1 MPKSPQFLAKRLRS
15 EGEKMNAF
23 FAALSDADWKQ
34 TVYTEGETWTIRNVL
49 VHFVTAEQGFLKL
62 FPEIVA
68 GGEGVAENFD
78 IDRYNARQQEKAQ
91 KLSVEEL
98 LVQYQDVRE
107 KMATWVESLSA
118 DDLAKE
124 GRHPF
129 LGETTIEEMIKLV
142 VITKSTI
149 GICEKAEPPI
159 FANLR

>member
-15 EGEKMNAF
+15 EGEKMTAF
-23 FAALSDADWKQ
+23 FTELSDADWNQ

-68 GGEGVAENFD
+68 GGEGASEDFD
-78 IDRYNARQQEKAQ
+78 IDRYNARQQERAQ
-91 KLSVEEL
+91 ELSIEKLL
-98 LVQYQDVRE
+98 LQYQDVRE

-118 DDLAKE
+118 ADLAKE

-129 LGETTIEEMIKLV
+129 LGKTTVEEMVKLV
-142 VITKSTI
+142 YRHNQIHYRDMRS
-149 GICEKAEPPI
+149 
-159 FANLR
+159 

>member
-15 EGEKMNAF
+15 EGEKMTAF
-23 FAALSDADWKQ
+23 FTELSDADWNQ

-68 GGEGVAENFD
+68 GGEGASEDFD
-78 IDRYNARQQEKAQ
+78 IDRYNARQQERAQ
-91 KLSVEEL
+91 ELSIEKLL
-98 LVQYQDVRE
+98 LQYQDVRE

-129 LGETTIEEMIKLV
+129 LGKTTVEEMVKLV
-142 VITKSTI
+142 YRHNQIHYRDMRS
-149 GICEKAEPPI
+149 
-159 FANLR
+159 